1 MREDVSWCQTTP
13 IGRDETRR
21 FVPVDDGDRVV
32 AWISD
37 WLAEGGRVLLMT
49 DYDGTLTPI
58 VGDPAEAWLP
68 DRVKRDLQTLAHSWQ
83 CRVALIS
90 GRDLED
96 LRARAPLAGTIYAG
110 CHGLEVV
117 GPDFSFCHPEAEAQR
132 PVLEAVSRALM
143 ARAPGIEGM
152 RVEPKR
158 LAVAIH
164 YRDVPTAARHEL
176 EAELARAIQQEGAR
190 LSIFHGVKVI
200 EVLPQVNWNKGTC
213 AMWIYDWAR
222 RRLQAPM
229 LTVYLGDDW
238 TDEHA
243 FEALAGLAITVRVGA
258 QPPTSRA
265 TYRLN
270 DVARVHQLLASMA
283 SIVGPRRDP

>member
-1 MREDVSWCQTTP
+1 MIESVRWCQAAP
-13 IGRDETRR
+13 IGRDDTRSV
-21 FVPVDDGDRVV
+21 VPADDGDRVG

-68 DRVKRDLQTLAHSWQ
+68 DRVRRDLQTLAHSRQ

-96 LRARAPLAGTIYAG
+96 LRARAPMAGTIYAG

-164 YRDVPTAARHEL
+164 YRDVPTAARPEL

-190 LSIFHGVKVI
+190 LSIFHGLKVI
-200 EVLPQVNWNKGTC
+200 EILPQVNWNKGAC

-222 RRLQAPM
+222 RTLPAPT

-265 TYRLN
+265 TYRLD

-283 SIVGPRRDP
+283 AIVGPRRHP